1 MLPRNCLLPAGGG
14 WSSLPGTR
22 GERIVDPSV
31 WRANGNGQPC
41 VYVSSL
47 VERRR
52 CACALRTRRPGP
64 RRSFELHQFRERQR
78 RRNSPVLVTQNESYI
93 NSARQIVQNVSA
105 EPTMHDDNAATT
117 PTRSC
122 AELIEYKSPSPGKV
136 CQMRLLF

>member
-1 MLPRNCLLPAGGG
+1 M
-14 WSSLPGTR
+14 
-22 GERIVDPSV
+22 
-31 WRANGNGQPC
+31 
-41 VYVSSL
+41 
-47 VERRR
+47 
-52 CACALRTRRPGP
+52 
-64 RRSFELHQFRERQR
+64 
-78 RRNSPVLVTQNESYI
+78 LVTQNESYI